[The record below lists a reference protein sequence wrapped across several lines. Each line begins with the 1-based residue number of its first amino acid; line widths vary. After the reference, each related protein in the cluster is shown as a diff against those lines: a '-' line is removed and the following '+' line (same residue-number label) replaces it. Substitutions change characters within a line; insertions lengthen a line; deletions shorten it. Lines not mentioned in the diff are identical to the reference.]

1 MQRGRWTA
9 IQDKELVFNFQMGS
23 PYMSDVVDLFK
34 PKVIINL
41 TGADGTLEE
50 IAIGNEIP
58 CLTFSLT
65 EFHTVTMSARL
76 ASRQHSGSFLFF

>member
-58 CLTFSLT
+58 C
-65 EFHTVTMSARL
+65 
-76 ASRQHSGSFLFF
+76 